1 MCSAATRRETRKRGL
16 GLVLAIAAI
25 GFAYPMAMVS
35 TPVLSSE
42 IGFGVSGGRQAAPRS
57 ARPNARDAHGT
68 VQTSRWVT
76 RDWSVAAGSSSQY
89 EGGAP
94 WGEQRPR

>member
-1 MCSAATRRETRKRGL
+1 MYSAATRRETRKRGL
-16 GLVLAIAAI
+16 VLVLAIAAV

-42 IGFGVSGGRQAAPRS
+42 NGPGLAHGRRAARGLAQPL
-57 ARPNARDAHGT
+57 ARAVNGT
-68 VQTSRWVT
+68 VQTSRPLT
-76 RDWSVAAGSSSQY
+76 RDWSLAAGSSSRY

-94 WGEQRPR
+94 WGERRPR